1 MTATGTRTYVI
12 TGAASGIGAATAE
25 LVASRGHRVVT
36 VDLHHADVCV
46 DLTTD
51 DGRRRL
57 VEETTHRCD
66 GIIDAL
72 VAAAGTARQGATDV
86 RVNYFG
92 AVATLAGLRPLL
104 ARGSD
109 PRAVCVA
116 SYAAIRPHDPALVA
130 ACLAGDEALATSLP
144 MDDLFAV
151 YSSSKRALARWV
163 RQQAPTDGWAGNAIA
178 LNAVAPGIIRTPMTA
193 DMLADEALSAHLT
206 KAVPMPYGGIADASV
221 VAELLAFLT
230 SVEARSI
237 TGQTVF
243 VDGGADCVMRGD
255 DVF

>member
-1 MTATGTRTYVI
+1 MTETGTRTYVI

-109 PRAVCVA
+109 RERCVSPRTPRSGRTTPLWWKHAW
-116 SYAAIRPHDPALVA
+116 PA
-130 ACLAGDEALATSLP
+130 TKRWRRRSRWTI
-144 MDDLFAV
+144 
-151 YSSSKRALARWV
+151 SSWSTRRRSARWPGGSV
-163 RQQAPTDGWAGNAIA
+163 NRRPPTAGPEAIA

-221 VAELLAFLT
+221 VAD
-230 SVEARSI
+230 SWRS
-237 TGQTVF
+237 
-243 VDGGADCVMRGD
+243 
-255 DVF
+255 